1 MPMRFLQYGLLLV
14 PAVLYSL
21 MLPVESETLYTF
33 YILIAVGLAVAH
45 RFTRSGASQALL
57 FLAEILWGCYLIAL
71 YGPFMLSTGLS
82 TLYVYMYRL
91 NGSMRWI
98 MLTIQV
104 TAINLALY
112 GHYSS
117 STGLM
122 WNAAELQAWD
132 WFSESTQVSLA
143 VNLLLIMTTALCWQG
158 ARTAASRGQLEHV
171 YDELRNKHY
180 ELQEARAQLLLFSK
194 QLEDAAQLE
203 ERTRISRQLHDDIGH
218 RLIRT
223 KMMSEA
229 ALLTLPLHPAQGL
242 VMVEQIR
249 DQLTAS
255 MDDMRNTLLK
265 LKPDSHPSDAYAL
278 DRLLEEIGRDTGI
291 KTNYEIHGRAYPLY
305 PSTQIVLYKNARE
318 AITNALR
325 HGKANEIT
333 LKLVF
338 EPHEVTM
345 MISNDGSTLSLL
357 HAEGSTST
365 GLGHEG
371 MRQRTQFM
379 GGTMEIQ
386 AGYPY
391 TVITRIPVSNQ
402 MKLL

>member
-21 MLPVESETLYTF
+21 MLPVESEALYTF
-33 YILIAVGLAVAH
+33 YILVAAGLAVAH

-57 FLAEILWGCYLIAL
+57 FLTEILWGCYLIAL

-82 TLYVYMYRL
+82 ALYVYMYRL
-91 NGSMRWI
+91 NGSMRWM
-98 MLTIQV
+98 MLIIQV
-104 TAINLALY
+104 TATNLALY
-112 GHYSS
+112 VYYSS
-117 STGLM
+117 PTWLM

-132 WFSESTQVSLA
+132 WFSESTQVSLT
-143 VNLLLIMTTALCWQG
+143 VNMLLIMTIALCWQG
-158 ARTAASRGQLEHV
+158 ASTAASRGQLEHV

-180 ELQEARAQLLLFSK
+180 ELQEARAQLLLFSR

-265 LKPDSHPSDAYAL
+265 LKPDSQPSDAYAL
-278 DRLLEEIGRDTGI
+278 DRLLEEVGRDTGI
-291 KTNYEIHGRAYPLY
+291 KTNYEIRGQAYPLY

-318 AITNALR
+318 TITNALR

-357 HAEGSTST
+357 HSEGSTST

-379 GGTMEIQ
+379 GGLVEIQ

>member
-21 MLPVESETLYTF
+21 MLPVESEALYTF
-33 YILIAVGLAVAH
+33 YILIAAGLAVAH

-82 TLYVYMYRL
+82 ALYVYMYRL
-91 NGSMRWI
+91 NGSMRWM

-104 TAINLALY
+104 IAINLALY
-112 GHYSS
+112 VYYSS

-158 ARTAASRGQLEHV
+158 ASTAASRGQLEHV

-203 ERTRISRQLHDDIGH
+203 ERTRLSRQLHDDIGH

-229 ALLTLPLHPAQGL
+229 ALLTLPLHPAQGF

-255 MDDMRNTLLK
+255 MDDMRNALLK
-265 LKPDSHPSDAYAL
+265 LKNDSQPSDAYAL
-278 DRLLEEIGRDTGI
+278 DRLLEEVGRDTGI
-291 KTNYEIHGRAYPLY
+291 KTNYEIRGQAYPLY

-345 MISNDGSTLSLL
+345 MISNDGSTFSLL

-379 GGTMEIQ
+379 GGLVEIQ